1 MKIKQGKKDLWQTGL
16 ENNQDFYGR
25 GVYNFAERW
34 ANEMERIIDMD
45 MNPENAIVVNAD
57 KVYFFTDIISHSKYY
72 KYMNVVREKKADF
85 GYIHGVNIE
94 KNIRDIYK
102 DLQGD

>member
-1 MKIKQGKKDLWQTGL
+1 MQRRC
-16 ENNQDFYGR
+16 FC
-25 GVYNFAERW
+25 
-34 ANEMERIIDMD
+34 
-45 MNPENAIVVNAD
+45 
-57 KVYFFTDIISHSKYY
+57 IISHSKYY

-102 DLQGD
+102 DLQGE